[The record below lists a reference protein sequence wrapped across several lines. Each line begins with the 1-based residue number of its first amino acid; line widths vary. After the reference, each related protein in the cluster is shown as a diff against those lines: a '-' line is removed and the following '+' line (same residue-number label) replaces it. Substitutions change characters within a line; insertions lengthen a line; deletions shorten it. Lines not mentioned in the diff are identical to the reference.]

1 MPVSPDKP
9 ALPPKIA
16 ALRTRKIAG
25 SNFRLDL
32 VMGVIAKNWN
42 YGTRQNRTPPPQIP
56 EDPVL
61 GGIGFDCAKAFQ
73 SNRMNLRDLRLC
85 PIAVVP
91 NEPLA
96 RSLRDPVLG

>member
-16 ALRTRKIAG
+16 AHRTRKIAG

-32 VMGVIAKNWN
+32 VMGVIAKKLELRNAAKSDA
-42 YGTRQNRTPPPQIP
+42 TPQIP

-61 GGIGFDCAKAFQ
+61 GGTGFDCAKAFQ

-91 NEPLA
+91 NEPLP